1 MFLAERSV
9 DVAGTTIYPSLEG
22 TRPILV
28 EVQALVSNANYGTP
42 QRNVNGF
49 DYKRLGMLI
58 AVLEKRMGL
67 AMGTKDVF
75 VNLVGGLKV
84 DDPAL
89 DLSIISSIA
98 SSTMD
103 SPVNKGV
110 VLCGEVGLAGEVRS
124 INRIEHRL
132 SEAQSLGF
140 KMALVPSSSISK
152 NVQKLKLEIE
162 LKPISY
168 VKDAFKLLF

>member
-1 MFLAERSV
+1 
-9 DVAGTTIYPSLEG
+9 
-22 TRPILV
+22 
-28 EVQALVSNANYGTP
+28 
-42 QRNVNGF
+42 
-49 DYKRLGMLI
+49 
-58 AVLEKRMGL
+58 MGS
-67 AMGTKDVF
+67 KDVF

-103 SPVNKGV
+103 KPANKST

-132 SEAQSLGF
+132 AEAQSLGF
-140 KMALVPSSSISK
+140 KVAIIPSSNLKKSID
-152 NVQKLKLEIE
+152 KLKLEID

-168 VKDAFKLLF
+168 VKEAFQILF

>member
-1 MFLAERSV
+1 M
-9 DVAGTTIYPSLEG
+9 
-22 TRPILV
+22 
-28 EVQALVSNANYGTP
+28 VSNANYGTP

-67 AMGTKDVF
+67 SMGNKDVF

-89 DLSIISSIA
+89 DLAIISSIA
-98 SSTMD
+98 SSMMEK
-103 SPVNKGV
+103 PVDKSV

-140 KMALVPSSSISK
+140 KVALIPLSSIKKGSCIYSGQF
-152 NVQKLKLEIE
+152 VIMQSPFS
-162 LKPISY
+162 PISSHISS
-168 VKDAFKLLF
+168 LM